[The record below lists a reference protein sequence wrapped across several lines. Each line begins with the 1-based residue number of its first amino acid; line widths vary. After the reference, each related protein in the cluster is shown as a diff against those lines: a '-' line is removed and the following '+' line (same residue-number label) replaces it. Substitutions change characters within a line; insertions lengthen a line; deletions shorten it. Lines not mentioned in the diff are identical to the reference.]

1 MVEHPRC
8 FVVPWLMALLSTKMH
23 EDLDFEKKYRHKVMD
38 AKSAQ
43 NLETFFKSMQNTS
56 VVI

>member
-1 MVEHPRC
+1 
-8 FVVPWLMALLSTKMH
+8 
-23 EDLDFEKKYRHKVMD
+23 MD

-56 VVI
+56 VVKQIWVFLTFSGRKYNWYW